1 MNGHPQF
8 DEDFDLYAIG
18 ALDAGERRQIE
29 AHIKSCRDCARKLA
43 DAQARVAAF
52 ALAVPQHDPPARIK
66 QGLMAKVQAQSGR
79 SVQKTEKPLPVSLW
93 RKPAIAWAFSAVFA
107 GLAFAFAMTAYHL
120 NEQVRQYRE
129 NEAVRQAAIAR
140 ADNILAILSAKDT
153 QGVTLTA
160 LPEKPQPVGRI
171 LYHPQHGLIFY
182 AQNMPAPPPDRVYQ
196 LWLVPPQG
204 DPISAGIFSPDAKGT
219 ASIVLP
225 PLPKGVPAKAF
236 AVTVEPE
243 GGVPKATG
251 PKVLA
256 GTA

>member
-18 ALDAGERRQIE
+18 ALDAGERREME
-29 AHIKSCRDCARKLA
+29 AHIKTCMDCARRLA
-43 DAQARVAAF
+43 AAQGRAAVF
-52 ALAVPQHDPPARIK
+52 ALAAPQEIPPARIK
-66 QGLMAKVQAQSGR
+66 QQLMSRVREQSGGKTPAKKR
-79 SVQKTEKPLPVSLW
+79 SSLVTLWSRPVTAWSLV
-93 RKPAIAWAFSAVFA
+93 AVFA
-107 GLAFAFAMTAYHL
+107 GMAAFFAITSYHL
-120 NEQVRQYRE
+120 NEAVHQYRE
-129 NEAVRQAAIAR
+129 TEAAQRATIAR
-140 ADNILAILSAKDT
+140 ANSILAILSARDT
-153 QGVTLTA
+153 EGITLTA
-160 LPEKPQPVGRI
+160 LPEKPQPTGRV
-171 LYHPQHGLIFY
+171 LYHPEHGLIFY

-196 LWLVPPQG
+196 LWLVPPHG